1 MILFLDDG
9 FKPEKVLKELLKER
23 EYRRKCGYMQLY
35 VKSDKHKINFLKLIC
50 NYEKESD
57 IKEYIYSLYKE
68 MKQTKVIE

>member
-9 FKPEKVLKELLKER
+9 FEPEKVLKELLKER

-50 NYEKESD
+50 NYENESE
-57 IKEYIYSLYKE
+57 IRSYILELYQE
-68 MKQTKVIE
+68 MKRKGVI